1 MGQSLAV
8 HHRPVKWPIPLAI
21 AVLRSESAPDG
32 IDPRLYDGLGAELP
46 GRIPINSSL
55 TAERPYVKAD
65 EPAASAFVAAR
76 RFSNTVLASRGMAA
90 PAVAS

>member
-1 MGQSLAV
+1 
-8 HHRPVKWPIPLAI
+8 
-21 AVLRSESAPDG
+21 
-32 IDPRLYDGLGAELP
+32 
-46 GRIPINSSL
+46 
-55 TAERPYVKAD
+55 VKAD